1 MMLKAILIVEDDT
14 ALRTVIARSLEA
26 AGYLVFQAGTF
37 RAAVDQL
44 EIKPALMILDITLPD
59 ATGWDVA
66 SWLEALTSPVPIV
79 LISGGTPDATR
90 LQRVHPV
97 AFLPKPF
104 AIDELLAVVEQ
115 QLPVP
120 EQAV

>member
-1 MMLKAILIVEDDT
+1 MFLKPILIVEDDT
-14 ALRTVIARSLEA
+14 ALRTILARNLTA
-26 AGYLVFQAGTF
+26 LGYMVFQAGTF
-37 RAAVDQL
+37 REAADQMA
-44 EIKPALMILDITLPD
+44 IKPALLILDITLPD

-66 SWLEALTSPVPIV
+66 NWLESLTAPVPII
-79 LISGGTPDATR
+79 LISGGTPEATR
-90 LQRVHPV
+90 LRRFHPV

-120 EQAV
+120 ERIL